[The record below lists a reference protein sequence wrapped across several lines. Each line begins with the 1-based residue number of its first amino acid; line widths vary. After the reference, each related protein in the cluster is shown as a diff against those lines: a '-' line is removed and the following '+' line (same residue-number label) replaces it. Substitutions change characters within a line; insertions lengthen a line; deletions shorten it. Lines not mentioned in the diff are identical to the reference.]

1 MVLQALGDLWVFSS
15 EVTEDVSDRD
25 MGKHLKDED
34 VYMRP
39 KRNQMTTS
47 GRNPVALR
55 QTVTNS

>member
-1 MVLQALGDLWVFSS
+1 MVFSS

-25 MGKHLKDED
+25 MGKHLEDED

-39 KRNQMTTS
+39 KRNQMSTS